1 MDPSE
6 YYTYEDRAYIE
17 PTLSR
22 DEQLG
27 FVSTLRDT
35 IDKNTARIN
44 TQTQKLGTNIT
55 PNYGGLTGSNSYFK
69 QRYQT
74 TPVEAQMNTL
84 KATAQA
90 KALND
95 LLTNYQNQAANKYQ
109 QAYRSAAAKAAAA
122 AAAAANGGYGGE
134 DPEAYDVERGL
145 TVPIDEDYAGL
156 YTRNIDNYITRKD
169 ENGNIISTNDPAFS
183 KNSDGYYDTTG
194 IKKTL
199 AAGAG
204 EDVFQSTANA
214 LVQAP
219 WLWAMPGGAGLAL
232 GFSYLNGKSAEA
244 EKLNQLLK

>member
-27 FVSTLRDT
+27 FVNTLRDT

-55 PNYGGLTGSNSYFK
+55 PNYGGLTGSNNYFK

-95 LLTNYQNQAANKYQ
+95 LLTNYQNQVANKYQ

-122 AAAAANGGYGGE
+122 KTAAANGGYDAE

-145 TVPIDEDYAGL
+145 TVPIDADYAGL
-156 YTRNIDNYITRKD
+156 HTRNADNYITRKD
-169 ENGNIISTNDPAFS
+169 ENGNIISTNDPAFE
-183 KNSDGYYDTTG
+183 KGADGYYHETG
-194 IKKTL
+194 L
-199 AAGAG
+199 ERAANNFGWDIG
-204 EDVFQSTANA
+204 TSTALEIA
-214 LVQAP
+214 KAP
-219 WLWAMPGGAGLAL
+219 WLWMMPGGREIAL
-232 GFSYLNGKSAEA
+232 GFSILNGASAA
-244 EKLNQLLK
+244 EELKQ